1 MILPLPRLVGTASR
15 DLTGA
20 TWSGANTSDLRSTS
34 QAHAAGTG
42 LCSVSIQARNGAIS
56 IVETGSEVV
65 SGHTLALLLQLIM
78 SISQLVQQLRRTS
91 LSVLRCSHS
100 ANQCVDEPTLGAI
113 QNRFESVISSLQV
126 ASENA
131 EASRSRIQDADFASE
146 TANLTKSQILTQAG
160 ISVLAQANAQP
171 QQVLALLQ

>member
-1 MILPLPRLVGTASR
+1 MAEILSDRFTSVTTTRHRALWWREPSGLGTTARSAVGGSVQLTSTKGSIALLRPYFRVVRSGISASSLDSVDNVDLATSAATAS
-15 DLTGA
+15 A
-20 TWSGANTSDLRSTS
+20 
-34 QAHAAGTG
+34 
-42 LCSVSIQARNGAIS
+42 
-56 IVETGSEVV
+56 
-65 SGHTLALLLQLIM
+65 
-78 SISQLVQQLRRTS
+78 S
-91 LSVLRCSHS
+91 LSVLDAAIAQVS
-100 ANQCVDEPTLGAI
+100 AGRSDLGAI

>member
-1 MILPLPRLVGTASR
+1 M
-15 DLTGA
+15 
-20 TWSGANTSDLRSTS
+20 
-34 QAHAAGTG
+34 
-42 LCSVSIQARNGAIS
+42 AR
-56 IVETGSEVV
+56 
-65 SGHTLALLLQLIM
+65 LALLLQWIM
-78 SISQLVQQLRRTS
+78 WIWQLVQPQRQTS
-91 LSVLRCSHS
+91 LSVSRRCDST
-100 ANQCVDEPTLGAI
+100 NQCGRADLGAI

>member
-1 MILPLPRLVGTASR
+1 MLRAS
-15 DLTGA
+15 T
-20 TWSGANTSDLRSTS
+20 
-34 QAHAAGTG
+34 
-42 LCSVSIQARNGAIS
+42 
-56 IVETGSEVV
+56 SEVV
-65 SGHTLALLLQLIM
+65 TGGSQASTLDSVDNVDLAT
-78 SISQLVQQLRRTS
+78 SAATASAS
-91 LSVLRCSHS
+91 LSVLDS
-100 ANQCVDEPTLGAI
+100 AIAQVSAGRADLGAI